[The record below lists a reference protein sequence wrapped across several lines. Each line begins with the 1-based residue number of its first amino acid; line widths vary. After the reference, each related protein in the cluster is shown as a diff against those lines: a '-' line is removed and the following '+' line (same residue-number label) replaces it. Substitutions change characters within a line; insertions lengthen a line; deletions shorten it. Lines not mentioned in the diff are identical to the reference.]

1 MSEGAIIDGE
11 QSGIP
16 TEQKVKAIWQE
27 ALKTPTISNE
37 ARFLD
42 LGGDSLAAMLCIS
55 QMRELLNVEF
65 TIEDFFMDDSTI
77 SGFAKIIDEAYLP
90 KE

>member
-1 MSEGAIIDGE
+1 MSEGAIINRE
-11 QSGIP
+11 QSVTS

-27 ALKTPTISNE
+27 ALQTPTISNDV
-37 ARFLD
+37 RFLD

-55 QMRELLNVEF
+55 RMRELLNVEF

-77 SGFAKIIDEAYLP
+77 SDFAKMIDEA
-90 KE
+90 